1 MDKGNIWVVDDDESI
16 RWVLERGL
24 SENGIAVETFD
35 SAKKVIKKLETE
47 NPSLILT
54 DIKMPGKSGID
65 LLDEVKEIRPEIPI
79 IIMTAHSDLKSAVES
94 YEHGAWEYLP
104 KPFDIE
110 EAVSMVQRATTKD
123 NTEIEETDE
132 SQAEIIGEAP
142 AMQEVFRAIGK
153 LSNSNST
160 VLLMGQ
166 SGTGKELVAKALFQ
180 HSPRKENA
188 FIALNMADI
197 PKDLLEAELFGHEK
211 GAFTGADEKR
221 LGRFEQ
227 ANNGTLFLDE
237 IGDMPLE
244 TQVKV
249 LRVLESGEFMRVGDS
264 ITKKTDVRVI
274 AATNKDLGK
283 LVQEGKFRQDLYY
296 RLKTVTI
303 NIPPLRNRKSDIRL
317 LVDRFALQFSRTNDI
332 KYKGFTPESIKE
344 MQDYHWPGNIRE
356 LRNFVESILILQKG
370 ERISAEMVANQL
382 IGDKIEQVDA
392 NNSLPV
398 VVNRDPDQAERE
410 LILRQLLFLRQ
421 DIEDLKLMMKESSFS
436 ELNSSRSINQS
447 FDSTIENN
455 EIFNDSENLI
465 KGEMIG
471 AFNTKD
477 LEKEMI
483 IRTLEHY
490 NNNRR
495 AAAKSLGMSE
505 RTLYRKIND
514 YGIEKKIKKDN

>member
-1 MDKGNIWVVDDDESI
+1 MNIDLIKQKAGIVGESDAI
-16 RWVLERGL
+16 NQVLEMIAQVSNVDISVL
-24 SENGIAVETFD
+24 INGE
-35 SAKKVIKKLETE
+35 
-47 NPSLILT
+47 
-54 DIKMPGKSGID
+54 
-65 LLDEVKEIRPEIPI
+65 
-79 IIMTAHSDLKSAVES
+79 
-94 YEHGAWEYLP
+94 
-104 KPFDIE
+104 
-110 EAVSMVQRATTKD
+110 
-123 NTEIEETDE
+123 
-132 SQAEIIGEAP
+132 
-142 AMQEVFRAIGK
+142 
-153 LSNSNST
+153 
-160 VLLMGQ
+160 
-166 SGTGKELVAKALFQ
+166 SGTGKELVSKAL
-180 HSPRKENA
+180 HLGSKRSLSELVIVNCGA
-188 FIALNMADI
+188 I
-197 PKDLLEAELFGHEK
+197 PEGIIESELFGHKK
-211 GAFTGADEKR
+211 GAYTDASDSRKGY
-221 LGRFEQ
+221 FET
-227 ANNGTLFLDE
+227 ANKGTIFLDE